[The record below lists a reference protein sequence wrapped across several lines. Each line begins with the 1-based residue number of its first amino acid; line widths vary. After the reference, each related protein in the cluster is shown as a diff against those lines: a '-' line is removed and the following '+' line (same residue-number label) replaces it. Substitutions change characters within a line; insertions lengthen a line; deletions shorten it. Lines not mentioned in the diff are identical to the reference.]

1 MAIIES
7 IVSQHAEESAFL
19 WLLRDS
25 AIGEPHYSLQ
35 DLSDLD
41 NRVEAH
47 LDGLRIAGEEGWPFL
62 LEGLAQQESGE
73 IFAAAVIALEGDE
86 QSQIEQVYA
95 AVEAAP
101 ETLRGLI
108 SAVGWV
114 SRDRLQGKIAGLLA
128 SASPMWRRAGIAA
141 CAVHRID
148 CGRYLESAIDD
159 EDSALRARSLRAV
172 GELGRTDLG
181 AVVQRL
187 IGCDDFACAF
197 WAAWSS
203 TLAGNR
209 YAGVAGLKAI
219 ALSDSPF
226 AATALCACVRVLE
239 PAESQRWLKGLA
251 GQGNRLRDLIKAC
264 GAVGDP
270 VYVPWLI
277 KQMETAPEL
286 SRVSGE
292 SFSFITGADI
302 AYEDLE
308 GEPPDGFESGPT
320 EDPGDDDVSMDAD
333 EDLPWPDPERILA
346 WWDANKNR
354 FQTGSRYLVGQ
365 PISETTCWQVLQVG
379 FQRQRR
385 SAALELALMNNSG
398 ALFETRAPG
407 FRQKEALC
415 DLDLKKSA

>member
-19 WLLRDS
+19 WLLRDA
-25 AIGEPHYSLQ
+25 AIGEPHYSLR
-35 DLSDLD
+35 DLGDLD

-47 LDGLRIAGEEGWPFL
+47 LDGLRIAVDEGWPFL

-73 IFAAAVIALEGDE
+73 IFAAAVIALEGDD
-86 QSQIEQVYA
+86 QSKIEQVYA

-108 SAVGWV
+108 SAVGWIY
-114 SRDRLQGKIAGLLA
+114 RDRLQGKIAGLLA

-141 CAVHRID
+141 CAVHRTD
-148 CGRYLESAIDD
+148 CGRYLETAIEDP
-159 EDSALRARSLRAV
+159 DSALRARALRAV

-181 AVVQRL
+181 EVVQRQ
-187 IGCDDFACAF
+187 IGCDDPACAF

-203 TLAGNR
+203 ALAGNR
-209 YAGVAGLKAI
+209 NAGVVGLKAI

-226 AATALCACVRVLE
+226 AAPALCTCVRVLE

-251 GQGNRLRDLIKAC
+251 EQGNRLRDLVAAC

-286 SRVSGE
+286 SRVAGE

-302 AYEDLE
+302 AYEDLD
-308 GEPPDGFESGPT
+308 GEQPEGFESGPT
-320 EDPGDDDVSMDAD
+320 EDPNDDVVSMDPD
-333 EDLPWPDPERILA
+333 EDVPWPDPEKILA
-346 WWDANKNR
+346 WWDANKGR
-354 FQTGSRYLVGQ
+354 FQPGNRYLVGQ
-365 PISETTCWQVLQVG
+365 PISEAGCQQVLRVG

-385 SAALELALMNNSG
+385 AAAVELALMANSR

-407 FRQKEALC
+407 FRQKEVLHG
-415 DLDLKKSA
+415 LDLAKSA

>member
-1 MAIIES
+1 MAMIES

-47 LDGLRIAGEEGWPFL
+47 LDGLRIAGEEGWPL
-62 LEGLAQQESGE
+62 LMEGLAQKESGE

-108 SAVGWV
+108 SAVGWI

-148 CGRYLESAIDD
+148 CGRYLESAIEDA
-159 EDSALRARSLRAV
+159 DSALRARALRAV

-181 AVVQRL
+181 AVVRRQ
-187 IGCDDFACAF
+187 IGCDDASCAF

-203 TLAGNR
+203 VLVGSR
-209 YAGVAGLKAI
+209 KDGVVGLMAV

-226 AATALCACVRVLE
+226 AASALGTCARVLE
-239 PAESQRWLKGLA
+239 PSASQRWLNELA
-251 GQGNRLRDLIKAC
+251 GQGNRQRDLVAAC

-277 KQMETAPEL
+277 KQMEMAPEL
-286 SRVSGE
+286 SRVAGE
-292 SFSFITGADI
+292 SFSFVTGVDI
-302 AYEDLE
+302 AYEDLD
-308 GEPPDGFESGPT
+308 GEQPEGFESGPT
-320 EDPGDDDVSMDAD
+320 EDPGDDAVSMDPD
-333 EDLPWPDPERILA
+333 EDLPWPDPERIST
-346 WWDANKNR
+346 WWDANKGR
-354 FQTGSRYLVGQ
+354 FQTGKRYLVGQ
-365 PISETTCWQVLQVG
+365 PIAEAGCRHVLQVG
-379 FQRQRR
+379 LQRQRR
-385 SAALELALMNNSG
+385 AAALELALMDDSR

-407 FRQKEALC
+407 FRQKEALRG
-415 DLDLKKSA
+415 LDLAKSV